1 MEMVKTP
8 EARVQEMSYSHRN
21 ALNFSQSSIVFFKER
36 LQTTQCTKSILETVH
51 KIITLIQLLPLLSY
65 YSFKPINKEGTE
77 LSKRKK
83 KAKQMNSF
91 FSLVLRSWSHPSGED
106 LWNLKGNYIVAL
118 FPHPLPTAPHSA
130 TRRAVPD
137 VLVWIQLP
145 QSWFSSGS
153 RKP

>member
-21 ALNFSQSSIVFFKER
+21 ALNFSQSFIVFFKER

-83 KAKQMNSF
+83 KRAKQMNSF
-91 FSLVLRSWSHPSGED
+91 FSLVLRS
-106 LWNLKGNYIVAL
+106 
-118 FPHPLPTAPHSA
+118 
-130 TRRAVPD
+130 
-137 VLVWIQLP
+137 
-145 QSWFSSGS
+145 
-153 RKP
+153 